1 MRRLALAAVS
11 IAAVLAV
18 AGPAAGA
25 EILINFDTPEAT
37 INPTTVPG
45 TTYSASGVT
54 FTTVLRAG
62 TATPVVGAAIS
73 LSFVSSDMFLYEG
86 ANAFSADQFAG
97 PSPGGGANDLLMAFS
112 TPITRISVVSDQT
125 VGESSEIIRLIALRH
140 LGGAAYEVLGFA
152 EGSDAAIGLPASL
165 LEVDLGATAFTHV
178 LFEVTTEQ
186 EGFDDLR
193 FRTVPEPAPLALL
206 ALGLL
211 AALGAARRRDARLS

>member
-1 MRRLALAAVS
+1 MHRPALVAAGFAGVLALAS
-11 IAAVLAV
+11 
-18 AGPAAGA
+18 PAFGA

-37 INPTTVPG
+37 SNPTTVPG

-54 FTTVLRAG
+54 FTTVLRSGSA
-62 TATPVVGAAIS
+62 APVVGAAIA
-73 LSFVSSDMFLYEG
+73 LGFVSSDMFLYEG
-86 ANAFSADQFAG
+86 SNAFSPDQFAG

-125 VGESSEIIRLIALRH
+125 GEGPETIRLIALRH
-140 LGGAAYEVLGFA
+140 LGGMAYEVLGFA
-152 EGSDAAIGLPASL
+152 AGPDNAIGLPASL
-165 LEVDLGATAFTHV
+165 LEVDLGATAFTHA

-206 ALGLL
+206 AVGLL
-211 AALGAARRRDARLS
+211 AALAGARRRRPAR